1 MLIFF
6 LILFKQTRP
15 VSSKDFWIYSDK
27 YAVDVIFD
35 LFSAILK
42 LILGCG
48 VVFIG
53 LTFLKS
59 RKFSNAKNDI
69 QNLQARLS
77 QLRLALKGKI
87 KRKSNVFRAGIK
99 ANIVEGDIYDSTL
112 KSLTEVKFENSDDFQ
127 LYFDISKQLVKM
139 VQISG
144 DGEGV
149 PSHVAEN
156 NYMSSDFKT
165 EMDIIR
171 LIKDMSDLSSKINI
185 RVEEHNK
192 TSSQKLQR
200 VDSLVFP
207 SITEVNKVF
216 KGEDEFTS
224 TSLSDNT
231 KSNTKAS

>member
-1 MLIFF
+1 M
-6 LILFKQTRP
+6 
-15 VSSKDFWIYSDK
+15 
-27 YAVDVIFD
+27 DVIFE
-35 LFSAILK
+35 LFTVVLK

-59 RKFSNAKNDI
+59 KKFSNAKNDI

-112 KSLTEVKFENSDDFQ
+112 KSLTEVKLETSEDFQ
-127 LYFDISKQLVKM
+127 TYFDISKQLVKM
-139 VQISG
+139 VQLSG
-144 DGEGV
+144 DGASM
-149 PSHVAEN
+149 PSHMTDN

-185 RVEEHNK
+185 RVEEHNR

-216 KGEDEFTS
+216 KGEDELTS
-224 TSLSDNT
+224 TSLSDSTT
-231 KSNTKAS
+231 KSGNKAS